1 MSDIQETKKLI
12 SDLKDTI
19 KAKEDM
25 ESLYRN
31 SAFKR
36 LILNNFCKD
45 KVLKQMELAVS
56 GHCSTEAKEI
66 KADAEAGLR
75 LKAWLSSI
83 EAMGIRA
90 EDMLPRYEE
99 ELNTLIAE
107 NRGE

>member
-1 MSDIQETKKLI
+1 MTEIQETQKLI

-25 ESLYRN
+25 KSLYQN

-36 LILNNFCKD
+36 LILDNFCKD

-56 GHCSTEAKEI
+56 GHTTEAEEI

-83 EAMGIRA
+83 EAMGTRA